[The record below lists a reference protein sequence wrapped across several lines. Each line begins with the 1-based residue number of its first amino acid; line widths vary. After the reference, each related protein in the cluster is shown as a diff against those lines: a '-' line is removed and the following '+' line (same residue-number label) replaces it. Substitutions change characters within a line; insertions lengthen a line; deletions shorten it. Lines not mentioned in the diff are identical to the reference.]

1 MRSAVVSL
9 LLSLPLW
16 VHVHAQ
22 TEAPKPVPRVIGE
35 VGAVDA
41 AGGML
46 TIKADGAES
55 TKLKVSEQTR
65 FLRVPEG
72 EKDTKKWVPIAL
84 TDISPG
90 DRVVA
95 RGRMGAEGQPMAA
108 TMVLVMTKGDLAQK
122 HLQERSDW
130 QKRGVSG
137 SVVGL
142 DASNKEITISIRSR
156 DGLKPLLV
164 DVSDKT
170 SLRRYAGDSVKFADA
185 KASTFDELKIGDEV
199 RALGDKSADGTHLTA
214 EQILSGAFQTL
225 AGTVVSTDAASGSM
239 KLTNLQTKQI
249 ITVHTTP
256 DTLLRRLPEQMAT
269 MMAARMRGAAAG
281 GAPSGGPQSGPPGA
295 PSGGGA
301 PPAGQG
307 APPAHTAE
315 GHAGGDHAY
324 GGGDHAAG
332 AYGGAGAAHNFDLQK
347 MIESLPAV
355 TVADLKPGDALILSS
370 SKGADPTTMTAIRIV
385 AGVEPFLAAA
395 PRNSAG
401 QVNLGQ
407 WNMDMSIPGQ

>member
-16 VHVHAQ
+16 VHVQAQ
-22 TEAPKPVPRVIGE
+22 TDAQKPVPRVIGE
-35 VGAVDA
+35 VGAVDT

-72 EKDTKKWVPIAL
+72 EKDSKKWVPIAL

-95 RGRMGAEGQPMAA
+95 RGRVGAEGQPMAA

-122 HLQERSDW
+122 HQQERSDW

-142 DASNKEITISIRSR
+142 DASNKEITISVRSR

-185 KASTFDELKIGDEV
+185 KTSTFDELKIGDEV
-199 RALGDKSADGTHLTA
+199 RALGDKSEDGTHFTA

-249 ITVHTTP
+249 ITVRTTP
-256 DTLLRRLPEQMAT
+256 DTLLRRMPEQMAT
-269 MMAARMRGAAAG
+269 MMATRMRGAAAG
-281 GAPSGGPQSGPPGA
+281 GAAASGTPGMPPANPGA
-295 PSGGGA
+295 PSGG
-301 PPAGQG
+301 G